1 VANPRLLGRKSEIR
15 GGPEEEMSETR
26 MVGFGPH
33 LLYQAHGCPG
43 ARLEDLHGLYDLL
56 DQMPER
62 IHMTK
67 IMPPYVLRHTDAKG
81 RLVGCS
87 GFVLIA
93 QSHISLHTFPARGM
107 VHADVFSCE
116 AFDVGRALRLL
127 RTAFH
132 PQRVDWHLLDRGTEF
147 PRDIAGSRALVERER
162 RRLAT
167 TLGLEAMR

>member
-1 VANPRLLGRKSEIR
+1 MTDTPI
-15 GGPEEEMSETR
+15 
-26 MVGFGPH
+26 VGFGPH

-43 ARLEDLHGLYDLL
+43 ARLENLHGLYDLL

-62 IHMTK
+62 IQMTK
-67 IMPPYVLRHTDAKG
+67 IMPPYVLRHTDARG
-81 RLVGCS
+81 RLTGCS

-93 QSHISLHTFPARGM
+93 QSHISLHTFPARGALH
-107 VHADVFSCE
+107 VDIFSCE

-127 RTAFH
+127 RSAFH

-147 PRDIAGSRALVERER
+147 PRDIAGSRALVEKER

-167 TLGLEAMR
+167 ALGLGAMR